1 MLLILKNTFAQVFA
15 KGITSIVT
23 LVITIFLARYF
34 GASGYGDFTK
44 VVSLVTLG
52 YILVD
57 FGFNA
62 VFLQEKDISF
72 KTLFYTRLLI
82 AVFLITILNI
92 VVFALPRSVGAIGFS
107 DNVRIGI
114 FVFSLTLFVQSIL
127 QSSTAI
133 FQQRK
138 QYEHLFVSVLVGSL
152 VSVCLFFFI
161 QAYSALTL
169 SSALLSLLIG
179 NIITAILSFIFAK
192 QSISLDT
199 LSFGRIKQLCLK
211 SLPLGAMLVFNLVY
225 FRADIIILSFFKS
238 SAEVGTYGLSYR
250 FFDFLLTLPLFL
262 TNALYPHFL
271 DAEKNN
277 RTSAEVGIK
286 FLTMSLPV
294 SLVLIAIFWIASP
307 LLILIDPDFYKAIVP
322 FRILLLSLP
331 LFFASSILQWVLIAK
346 KQQVFLVWQYLIIG
360 TLNVIANVIFIP
372 TYSYIAS
379 SIITGLSEA
388 LIVVILSLKILHSKN
403 NFHYGKYN

>member
-179 NIITAILSFIFAK
+179 NIITAIVSFIFAK

>member
-1 MLLILKNTFAQVFA
+1 MLLILKNTFAQIFA
-15 KGITSIVT
+15 KGITSVVT
-23 LVITIFLARYF
+23 LVITIFLAKYF

-62 VFLQEKDISF
+62 VYLQEKDISF

-82 AVFLITILNI
+82 ATFLIIILNTI
-92 VVFALPRSVGAIGFS
+92 VFVLPRSSGAIGFS
-107 DNVRIGI
+107 DDVRVGI
-114 FVFSLTLFVQSIL
+114 FIFSLTLFVQSVL

-179 NIITAILSFIFAK
+179 NIITAIVSFVFAR

-199 LSFGRIKQLCLK
+199 LSFQRIKQLCLK

-238 SAEVGTYGLSYR
+238 STEVGIYGLSYR

-277 RTSAEVGIK
+277 RTSAQIGIK
-286 FLTMSLPV
+286 FLTITLPL
-294 SLVLIAIFWIASP
+294 SFILVAIFWIASP

-346 KQQVFLVWQYLIIG
+346 KQQVFLVWPYLIIG
-360 TLNVIANVIFIP
+360 ALNVIANMIFIP